1 MKTKEVALFILVLPV
16 IALFATGW
24 NLKSIIPK
32 DTQDKIANEMTPA
45 LPPEVIDAVGA
56 VAFKLKM
63 ATCKLSKNKKDI
75 KIIDKVGQKIINA
88 AKQSE
93 YADSAQKFEW
103 EIKLID
109 DDRKIDAFGMPGGK
123 IGVYSGV
130 FRIAKRD
137 EAQLA
142 AIIGHEM
149 IHALERHAGERMDA
163 ELRRGLALAATELV
177 ADKEGLKTEQII
189 PVMVAMGVEY
199 QNSVI
204 IPFSKEHESEADKIG
219 LLLMGQAGYD
229 PRAALKFWRTVA
241 RIEKKNSSKKSNV
254 WAVHPGYDSRIANL
268 RSWMPQALAYYH

>member
-1 MKTKEVALFILVLPV
+1 MKKKEVALNLLVLPLIAFLV
-16 IALFATGW
+16 IGW

-32 DTQDKIANEMTPA
+32 DKQDKIANEITPA

-56 VAFKLKM
+56 LAFKLKI
-63 ATCKLSKNKKDI
+63 ATCKLSKNKEDI
-75 KIIDKVGQKIINA
+75 KIIDKVGKKIINA

-93 YADSAQKFEW
+93 YADSAQKYDW

-109 DDRKIDAFGMPGGK
+109 DDRKIDAFAMPGGK

-130 FRIAKRD
+130 FRVTKRD
-137 EAQLA
+137 EAQLS

-163 ELRRGLALAATELV
+163 ELRRGLALAATGLML
-177 ADKEGLKTEQII
+177 DKGGLKTEQII

-204 IPFSKEHESEADKIG
+204 MPFSKEHESEADHIG

-229 PRAALKFWRTVA
+229 PRAALKFWRTVD
-241 RIEKKNSSKKSNV
+241 RMEKKNSSKESNV
-254 WAVHPGYDSRIANL
+254 RAGHPVYDSRIANL
-268 RSWMPQALAYYH
+268 RGWMPQALSYYR

>member
-1 MKTKEVALFILVLPV
+1 MKKKEVALNLLVLPLIAFLV
-16 IALFATGW
+16 IGW

-32 DTQDKIANEMTPA
+32 DKQDKIANEITPA

-56 VAFKLKM
+56 LAFKLKI

-75 KIIDKVGQKIINA
+75 QIIDKVAKKMIIA

-93 YADSAQKFEW
+93 YADSAQKYDW

-109 DDRKIDAFGMPGGK
+109 DDRKIDAFAMPGGK

-130 FRIAKRD
+130 FRIAKKD

-163 ELRRGLALAATELV
+163 ELRRGLALAATRPIL
-177 ADKEGLKTEQII
+177 DKGGLKTEQII

-204 IPFSKEHESEADKIG
+204 MPFSKEHESEADHNG

-229 PRAALKFWRTVA
+229 PRAALKFWCTVD
-241 RIEKKNSSKKSNV
+241 RMEKKNSSKVSNV
-254 WAVHPGYDSRIANL
+254 RAGHPVYDSRIANL
-268 RSWMPQALAYYH
+268 RGWMPQALSYYR